1 MEHRPGCSATSL
13 SAAVSASRVIGH
25 EINLMVVIIDKEY
38 FSVLIKKSPNS
49 VAIEIIFGEELAFI
63 LNLSLV
69 ISLPLLH
76 L

>member
-1 MEHRPGCSATSL
+1 MEHRPGCSAASL
-13 SAAVSASRVIGH
+13 SCCRVCLRVIGH

>member
-1 MEHRPGCSATSL
+1 
-13 SAAVSASRVIGH
+13 
-25 EINLMVVIIDKEY
+25 MVVIIDKEY